1 MRNKSFFTYFLVT
14 LVSFSISATALASSD
29 KVLRGSVLDAENT
42 DEPPTLEVAV
52 TSEKAPEKVETVSAA
67 ETVDVVESTA
77 AVEAEDTTVTA
88 EPTVSSE
95 TEEVEEDVC
104 GFSVP
109 EEKTYGAQ
117 LIAVRRKLRV
127 MPEEEFRVK
136 VFFKNTGSMPWFAN
150 KSSCLGPK
158 ISLGTER
165 DRDRASTFYVEGL
178 SGWESSNRVGMDQF
192 RTDPGEIAS
201 FTFYGKAPGE
211 ADVLKEYWSVVAK
224 DIEWING
231 SEFSFETMV
240 GDSGESAGD
249 LRKKMAYANTSG
261 SVSWIDLNAE
271 KSIHVDLSEQK
282 LYIKL
287 GDLSIRE
294 FRVSTGAAATPTP
307 KGETSIS
314 LKQEVR
320 VGAKPPHYIMPKYMM
335 FRAGGYGFH
344 SLPSLGRANSGVF
357 WTEARSH
364 IGIPVSHG
372 CIRLLP
378 EDAEWLFSFSD
389 IGTKVVIE
397 G

>member
-1 MRNKSFFTYFLVT
+1 MRNKSFFTYFLVI
-14 LVSFSISATALASSD
+14 LVSFGISATALADSG
-29 KVLRGSVLDAENT
+29 KVLRGNESEA
-42 DEPPTLEVAV
+42 LEVAE
-52 TSEKAPEKVETVSAA
+52 SEEPKVEAGGDEAVVTETPA
-67 ETVDVVESTA
+67 ELVVA
-77 AVEAEDTTVTA
+77 
-88 EPTVSSE
+88 
-95 TEEVEEDVC
+95 EEVEEDVC
-104 GFSVP
+104 GFNVP

-117 LIAVRRKLRV
+117 LISVRRKLRI

-158 ISLGTER
+158 VSLGTER
-165 DRDRASTFYVEGL
+165 TRDRESIFYAEGL
-178 SGWESSNRVGMDQF
+178 GGWEGSSRVGMDQY

-201 FTFYGKAPGE
+201 FTFYGKAPDKD
-211 ADVLKEYWSVVAK
+211 DVLKEYWSVVAK
-224 DIEWING
+224 DIQWMDEA
-231 SEFSFETMV
+231 EFSFETMV
-240 GDSGESAGD
+240 GDSGESASD
-249 LRKKMAYANTSG
+249 LRRKMAYANTSG

-271 KSIHVDLSEQK
+271 RSIHVDLSEQK
-282 LYIKL
+282 LHVKL

-307 KGETSIS
+307 KGETKIS

-320 VGAKPPHYIMPKYMM
+320 VGVKPPHYIMPKYMM

-344 SLPSLGRANSGVF
+344 SLPSLGRAHSGVF

-378 EDAEWLFSFSD
+378 EDADWLFDFSD
-389 IGTKVVIE
+389 VGTKVVIE

>member
-14 LVSFSISATALASSD
+14 LLSFTISATALASSG
-29 KVLRGSVLDAENT
+29 KVLRG

-52 TSEKAPEKVETVSAA
+52 TSEKAPEKVETVSV
-67 ETVDVVESTA
+67 ESVEVVEASEETTETA
-77 AVEAEDTTVTA
+77 DTKVTA
-88 EPTVSSE
+88 EATISSE
-95 TEEVEEDVC
+95 PEEVEEDVC
-104 GFSVP
+104 GFNVP

-165 DRDRASTFYVEGL
+165 DRDRASIFYAEGL
-178 SGWESSNRVGMDQF
+178 AGWEGSNRVGMDQF
-192 RTDPGEIAS
+192 RADPGEIAS

-211 ADVLKEYWSVVAK
+211 ADVLKEYWSVIAK
-224 DIEWING
+224 DIQWMDEAQ
-231 SEFSFETMV
+231 FSFETMV
-240 GDSGESAGD
+240 GDSGESAAD

-282 LYIKL
+282 LHVRL

-307 KGETSIS
+307 KGETKLI

>member
-1 MRNKSFFTYFLVT
+1 MRNKSFFTYLLAV
-14 LVSFSISATALASSD
+14 LLSFTVPATALASD
-29 KVLRGSVLDAENT
+29 KVLRGSVLDAEIP
-42 DEPPTLEVAV
+42 DEPPTLEVAKLKE
-52 TSEKAPEKVETVSAA
+52 TKAEGVVGEETVIVEEAA
-67 ETVDVVESTA
+67 TLKTIEELDA
-77 AVEAEDTTVTA
+77 ALDT
-88 EPTVSSE
+88 S
-95 TEEVEEDVC
+95 EVEEDVC

-127 MPEEEFRVK
+127 MPDEEFRVK

-165 DRDRASTFYVEGL
+165 TRDRASTFYAEGL
-178 SGWESSNRVGMDQF
+178 AGWESSNRVSMDQY

-201 FTFYGKAPGE
+201 FTFYGKAPINP
-211 ADVLKEYWSVVAK
+211 DVFKEYWSVVAK
-224 DIEWING
+224 DIQWMDEAA
-231 SEFSFETMV
+231 FSFETMV

-249 LRKKMAYANTSG
+249 LRKKMAYANSSG
-261 SVSWIDLNAE
+261 SVSWIDLNGE
-271 KSIHVDLSEQK
+271 KSLNVNLSEQK
-282 LYIKL
+282 IYVKL
-287 GDLSIRE
+287 GDYTVRE

-307 KGETSIS
+307 VGETSII

-320 VGAKPPHYIMPKYMM
+320 VGAKAPHYIMPKFMM

-344 SLPSLGRANSGVF
+344 SLPSLGQAHSGVF

-378 EDAEWLFSFSD
+378 EDADWTYDFTD
-389 IGTKVVIE
+389 VGTKVVVQR
-397 G
+397 